1 MYILK
6 DTFNDVV
13 ISRHHTARNA
23 VKAMFRHLAAVKRA
37 NGKNSYLTYSI
48 KHSSGRDVWDE
59 VDSEKVKIAFDIR

>member
-13 ISRHHTARNA
+13 ISRHLTARNA
-23 VKAMFRHLAAVKRA
+23 VKAQFRHLAAVKRA

-48 KHSSGRDVWDE
+48 KHSSGQNVWHE
-59 VDSEKVKIAFDIR
+59 VENEKVRVAFNIR